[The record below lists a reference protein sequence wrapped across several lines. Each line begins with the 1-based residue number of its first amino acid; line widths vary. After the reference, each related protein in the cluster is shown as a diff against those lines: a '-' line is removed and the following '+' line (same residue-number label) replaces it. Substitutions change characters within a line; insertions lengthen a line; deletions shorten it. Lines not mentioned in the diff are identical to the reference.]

1 MGVGPAKEEELQT
14 AFPPAG
20 AAPRDWGWKPFRLA
34 RGRPEQPA
42 LLPEGR
48 ADPRLA
54 DPSCGSPCHPPGGLA
69 GPAGSPGLHHEQLQ
83 AALPARPRF
92 QLPPCP
98 RPPPRRRHCS
108 AARPPFLPSFL
119 GPAPPTVGPHPPGS
133 ATLTR
138 TRSLIR
144 WQRHSESTKP
154 RCHHLGAQRGGG
166 PLRDLGS
173 ERKVSCPHPILS
185 ALLRPSPR
193 GSPSPPEEGE
203 VFRGPSAS
211 PPASERGCPQNK

>member
-1 MGVGPAKEEELQT
+1 MYKGTRTPGPRSRAPPRWPASPGLSPRCLQPGKEADGHPGRSSEKRAQGQGGGFGRISGMGVLGCRKLGGWPSEGVGTPNCIPSCRGSPQGLGLEAIPVGPRA
-14 AFPPAG
+14 AG
-20 AAPRDWGWKPFRLA
+20 AAS
-34 RGRPEQPA
+34 
-42 LLPEGR
+42 R

-119 GPAPPTVGPHPPGS
+119 GPAPPTVGPHPAAP
-133 ATLTR
+133 
-138 TRSLIR
+138 
-144 WQRHSESTKP
+144 
-154 RCHHLGAQRGGG
+154 
-166 PLRDLGS
+166 
-173 ERKVSCPHPILS
+173 
-185 ALLRPSPR
+185 PSHGHVP
-193 GSPSPPEEGE
+193 
-203 VFRGPSAS
+203 
-211 PPASERGCPQNK
+211 